1 MLNFKLIL
9 NVLGFLLIA
18 LSIVL
23 LVPALL
29 DLAFNNETWQSFII
43 SSIITLGFGI
53 TFFISTRNAA
63 ENKIQTQDA
72 FLITTLSLERNID
85 LSCL

>member
-18 LSIVL
+18 LSFVL
-23 LVPALL
+23 LVPAIL
-29 DLAFNNETWQSFII
+29 DLAFRNETWQSFVI

-53 TFFISTRNAA
+53 TFFISTRNAG

-72 FLITTLSLERNID
+72 FLITTF
-85 LSCL
+85 

>member
-18 LSIVL
+18 LSFVL
-23 LVPALL
+23 LVPAIL
-29 DLAFNNETWQSFII
+29 DLAFRNETWQSFII

-53 TFFISTRNAA
+53 TFFI
-63 ENKIQTQDA
+63 
-72 FLITTLSLERNID
+72 
-85 LSCL
+85 

>member
-1 MLNFKLIL
+1 MINFKIIL
-9 NVLGFLLIA
+9 NVLGYLLIA
-18 LSIVL
+18 LSFLL
-23 LVPALL
+23 LVPAFL
-29 DLAFNNETWQSFII
+29 DLVFNNETWQSFII

-72 FLITTLSLERNID
+72 FLINTLSKGFILKIY
-85 LSCL
+85 